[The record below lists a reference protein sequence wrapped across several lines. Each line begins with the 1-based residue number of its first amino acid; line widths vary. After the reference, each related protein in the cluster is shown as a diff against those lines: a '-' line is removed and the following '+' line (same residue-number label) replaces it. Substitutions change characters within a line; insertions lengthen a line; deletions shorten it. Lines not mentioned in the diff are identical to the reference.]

1 MKEGWVKKKLGE
13 VCETSSGG
21 TPTKSR
27 SEFYE
32 NGNIPWLRSGEL
44 NKKYILDSELHITE
58 LGMEKSSAKL
68 FPINTVVIAMYG
80 ATVGQVSIL
89 KKEMTTNQAICGI
102 LPNKTSTP
110 EYLYY
115 FLKSK
120 KDAFVKDAVGGA
132 QPNIS
137 QNLIKSTYLLY
148 PPLPEQQQIV
158 AELDCLQGIIDKKKE
173 QLQELDKLAQSIF
186 YTMFG
191 DPVENEKG
199 WKKCSL
205 NKLCTITSSKRI
217 FASEYTTLG
226 IPFYRGKEISEKA
239 FSKEVTTE
247 LFISEDRY
255 KELKEKFG
263 VPQTGDIL
271 LTAVGTIGNM
281 WVVDNK
287 EPFYYKDGN
296 ILCLHI
302 NDNINSIYFKSLL
315 SILINEYKKTN
326 ANGCAYNALTIVN
339 LKKMQTNIIP
349 LPLQQEF
356 ADKISAIEQ
365 QKARIQQSLQDTE
378 TLFQSRMDYYFG

>member
-1 MKEGWVKKKLGE
+1 MKKKEGWVKKKLGE
-13 VCETSSGG
+13 VCDIINGKNQKKVLDENGLYPIYGSGG
-21 TPTKSR
+21 IMGYANNYLCNAGTTIIGRKGSINKPIYV
-27 SEFYE
+27 EE
-32 NGNIPWLRSGEL
+32 NFWNVDTAFGLQPKENCE
-44 NKKYILDSELHITE
+44 NK
-58 LGMEKSSAKL
+58 
-68 FPINTVVIAMYG
+68 
-80 ATVGQVSIL
+80 
-89 KKEMTTNQAICGI
+89 
-102 LPNKTSTP
+102 
-110 EYLYY
+110 YLYY
-115 FLKSK
+115 LCKSIDFTRYDK
-120 KDAFVKDAVGGA
+120 SVTIPSLVKSD
-132 QPNIS
+132 
-137 QNLIKSTYLLY
+137 LLQIPILV
-148 PPLPEQQQIV
+148 PPLPEQEQIV